1 MMGEYP
7 RINNFQIKHLAVNPF
22 VAFCFFWFR
31 FCEQNN
37 FFVEIN
43 SVFLSHMFN
52 YIEAEQQVA
61 EFLLQIK
68 AIKLQPNNPFT
79 WASGW
84 KSPIYCDN
92 RISLSHPTVRTY
104 IRQQLTKL
112 IQDKFGAVGCIAGVA
127 TAGIPQGAL
136 VAQEL
141 GLPFI
146 YVRDKPKG
154 HGRGNI
160 IEGDDMTGK
169 RVVVIED
176 LISTGKSSL
185 QAVDALREAGYDV
198 AGLAAIFTYEFDVAT
213 ENFNE
218 AKCPFVTLSNYSAL
232 IKYAEQHNY
241 VTSADVDMLR
251 KWRQDPS
258 VWGV

>member
-1 MMGEYP
+1 M
-7 RINNFQIKHLAVNPF
+7 FT
-22 VAFCFFWFR
+22 
-31 FCEQNN
+31 
-37 FFVEIN
+37 N
-43 SVFLSHMFN
+43 S
-52 YIEAEQQVA
+52 ETEQQVA

-92 RISLSHPTVRTY
+92 RITLSFPTIRTY
-104 IRQQLTKL
+104 IRQQLSSV
-112 IQDKFGAVGCIAGVA
+112 IQEKFGAVGCIAGVA

-146 YVRDKPKG
+146 YVRAKAKE
-154 HGRGNI
+154 HGTGSL
-160 IEGDDMTGK
+160 IEGEISTDK

-185 QAVDALREAGYDV
+185 QAVAALRDAGYNV
-198 AGLAAIFTYEFDVAT
+198 AGLAAIFSYGFDIAE
-213 ENFNE
+213 ENFKN
-218 AKCPFVTLSNYSAL
+218 AKCPYVTLSNYTAL
-232 IKYAEQHNY
+232 LKYAEEKQY
-241 VTSADVDMLR
+241 ITEGDIEVL
-251 KWRQDPS
+251 KQWREQPS
-258 VWGV
+258 TWGQQ

>member
-1 MMGEYP
+1 
-7 RINNFQIKHLAVNPF
+7 
-22 VAFCFFWFR
+22 
-31 FCEQNN
+31 
-37 FFVEIN
+37 
-43 SVFLSHMFN
+43 MFN
-52 YIEAEQQVA
+52 NNEIEQQVA

-92 RISLSHPTVRTY
+92 RVTLSHPSIRTY
-104 IRQQLTKL
+104 IRQQLTVI
-112 IQDKFGAVGCIAGVA
+112 IQEKFGSVGCIAGVA

-146 YVRDKPKG
+146 YVRAKAKE
-154 HGRGNI
+154 HGTGSL
-160 IEGDDMTGK
+160 IEGDVPTTTGK

-185 QAVDALREAGYDV
+185 QAVDALRTAGYEV
-198 AGLAAIFTYEFDVAT
+198 AGLAAIFSYGFDVAA
-213 ENFNE
+213 ENFKQAN
-218 AKCPFVTLSNYSAL
+218 CPFVTLSNYNAL
-232 IKYAEQHNY
+232 IKYAEENQY
-241 VTSADVDMLR
+241 IIDKDVAVL
-251 KWRQDPS
+251 KQWRESPAT
-258 VWGV
+258 WGQIVSS